1 MDARQESLFAWVA
14 TLPTYSSSRKIP
26 KPGDF
31 QDGIILGRILKE
43 VIDPVSFS
51 DLNTSPNNPT
61 PLATIIDK
69 MKRYFAQQERGHI
82 IPFNLTPNPGKI
94 ITSGDTKE
102 ICRLLQLLV
111 VCAVNCPSAE
121 KFITDLQS
129 LTGQLQGEIMSAIK
143 ELMASEEER
152 EDPTTNLEVQLRK
165 ALGEIVLLNDTKEQL
180 TQTCHELNV
189 KLSQLTEEKT
199 ALITENEKLSSQ
211 LAGHLNDP
219 ESIHMSIKLQE
230 EARKEADHLREE
242 NYKLESTLDDYKLKL
257 QVLEKQISEAHAKL
271 ASVAAAEEEIVRLK
285 DEIDSLGE
293 AAAKVTLYE
302 QTINVYKKRLEEMA
316 DLKLSMKQLQEKNE
330 ELDKKNFNMEEELKK
345 VNTWK
350 TQLDA
355 VKKEL
360 AETQQRLSQEQ
371 QRALKAEFDFRHY
384 REKFENSIGATER
397 LKEENKR
404 LILQLDELGVPDQ
417 RNQSDLDKLPSGSSD
432 LCSIELLPPVIR
444 QKLLRLELENQKLK
458 EDLKAAVDAN
468 PSEVGVRV
476 LLDEL
481 RKREAELE
489 ENLLKK
495 DQEMVDM
502 QSSQE
507 EKVRLLKSQI
517 SAKDEEIERMRKQ
530 YHKCMEKAKS
540 VIVTLEPTA
549 AAGLDTSKTDGE
561 IEKARA
567 VREME
572 EKLLASAF
580 YNYGLTMHR
589 NTVEARNTTLL
600 QRHRMSASS
609 RRKSEI

>member
-1 MDARQESLFAWVA
+1 
-14 TLPTYSSSRKIP
+14 
-26 KPGDF
+26 
-31 QDGIILGRILKE
+31 
-43 VIDPVSFS
+43 
-51 DLNTSPNNPT
+51 
-61 PLATIIDK
+61 
-69 MKRYFAQQERGHI
+69 
-82 IPFNLTPNPGKI
+82 
-94 ITSGDTKE
+94 
-102 ICRLLQLLV
+102 
-111 VCAVNCPSAE
+111 
-121 KFITDLQS
+121 
-129 LTGQLQGEIMSAIK
+129 
-143 ELMASEEER
+143 
-152 EDPTTNLEVQLRK
+152 
-165 ALGEIVLLNDTKEQL
+165 
-180 TQTCHELNV
+180 
-189 KLSQLTEEKT
+189 
-199 ALITENEKLSSQ
+199 
-211 LAGHLNDP
+211 
-219 ESIHMSIKLQE
+219 
-230 EARKEADHLREE
+230 
-242 NYKLESTLDDYKLKL
+242 
-257 QVLEKQISEAHAKL
+257 
-271 ASVAAAEEEIVRLK
+271 
-285 DEIDSLGE
+285 
-293 AAAKVTLYE
+293 
-302 QTINVYKKRLEEMA
+302 
-316 DLKLSMKQLQEKNE
+316 MKQLQEKNE

-350 TQLDA
+350 PQLDA

-397 LKEENKR
+397 LKEENER
-404 LILQLDELGVPDQ
+404 LKLLLDELRVQDQ
-417 RNQSDLDKLPSGSSD
+417 RNQGDLDKLPSGSSD

-495 DQEMVDM
+495 DQQMVDL
-502 QSSQE
+502 QSLQE
-507 EKVRLLKSQI
+507 EKMRLLKSQI
-517 SAKDEEIERMRKQ
+517 TAKDEEIDRMRKQ

-549 AAGLDTSKTDGE
+549 AAGLDANKTDGE
-561 IEKARA
+561 LEKARA